1 MAKKPPKPRANAGTP
16 IPSPASLAARL
27 RFVEDSLTKGMRPTR
42 VMETLCLKYG
52 VCEAQAWADIAT
64 VRDRWAKED
73 AEQRPRRREE
83 MNAAIDTLVSSGYE
97 AGDLKA
103 VRAALALKA
112 QVNGL
117 VVKAVQ
123 ITEGDAL
130 TPEERETLRALLDR
144 APT

>member
-1 MAKKPPKPRANAGTP
+1 VP
-16 IPSPASLAARL
+16 IPPPGSASARL
-27 RFVEDSLTKGMRPTR
+27 RYVEDSLTRGMRPTR
-42 VMETLCLKYG
+42 VMETLRLKYG
-52 VCEAQAWADIAT
+52 ISEARAWEDIAE

-83 MNAAIDTLVSSGYE
+83 LNAAIDTLVAEGYE

-123 ITEGDAL
+123 ITEGEAL
-130 TPEERETLRALLDR
+130 TPEEREALRALMDR
-144 APT
+144 TPT